1 MRTSTRSKASRFAVV
16 AALAFTTTFVRFASA
31 EPTKL
36 EQGLLALDASDYDK
50 AEKDLREAVKGPKRG
65 AAQLGLAK
73 VQLATGKYAD
83 AHASAASAQKADPA
97 LGAEAA
103 SVAAEALLRQG
114 KTGEAQA
121 ALEAVRNNPNA
132 RRARLLLGQ
141 LLIDSGRRAD
151 AQDPLMSII
160 SDYNQNAIQATDAEG
175 LTLVGRAAHLLR
187 SARDANDAYSQAEKA
202 GGKTR
207 VETLLFR
214 ADLFL
219 EKYDPGHA
227 EEVVKEAL
235 KLAPHNPAAHVAMA
249 QVKLDQALDFD
260 AAEHEIKEALSVD
273 PKIQGAFFVGAGLAL
288 RTMDLPRA
296 DSLVDQGLA
305 VNPNDLELLSM
316 KAAVRFL
323 SDDKAGFE
331 KVRRTVFAK
340 NSEYTRF
347 YQIVGEFADWEHR
360 YDEIVAM
367 MKEAVKLDPAD
378 AKAWADLGMNLI
390 RAGDEQGG
398 VSALRRAWDK
408 DHFNVRVYNTLNL
421 YEKDIATS
429 YETVEGTPFRIRYS
443 KEEKPILS
451 RYVPAM
457 LAEAWA
463 SMVKRYGFTPSVPIF
478 IELYSTK
485 QHFSIRTSGLPNVGI
500 QGVCFGKTLAA
511 MSPRAEPFNWGNV
524 LWHELAH
531 VFAIQLSKSRVPRW
545 FTEGLSE
552 YETIVRR
559 PEWQREDDPSL
570 YAALEAGRIPPVDKF
585 NQAFTHADDARDVM
599 TAYYAASQ
607 IQLYI
612 ASAFGM
618 GKITEMLRLWGE
630 GKQTD
635 EVIKRA
641 LGITPAELDRR
652 IRESFRAR
660 LGRYAS
666 QFVPDTHA
674 PSLESAKDRAK
685 QDPTDPKK
693 QVELALALLAH
704 RKLDEADAAIRA
716 ALAENP
722 IDPNAHFLRA
732 RMLRAT
738 KNADEARQ
746 ELLGMIRMGYDGY
759 AVRIMLADLAQEAKN
774 SASARYEFM
783 LAHDFDPT
791 MSEPLASL
799 YDLDHKEKRDAEALG
814 WLRQIARLDQHD
826 RKAYRLFLEG
836 LVKSGQFAEAKAVG
850 ESAVFV
856 DAESHA
862 IHTLY
867 ATALSQTGDHAK
879 ALFELDS
886 ALLCNPPQPDAATI
900 HARMAK
906 EHLALGNRAK
916 AKAEQTDALR
926 LDPSNTEAAS
936 MKIP

>member
-1 MRTSTRSKASRFAVV
+1 MRRTRTFAIAV
-16 AALAFTTTFVRFASA
+16 AWAAAAAGLVRSAQA

-36 EQGLLALDASDYDK
+36 EQGLTALDASDYDK
-50 AEKDLREAVKGPKRG
+50 AEKDLRESAKGPKRG
-65 AAQLGLAK
+65 AALLGLAK

-83 AHASAASAQKADPA
+83 AHASAGSAQKAEPA
-97 LGAEAA
+97 VAAEAA
-103 SVAAEALLRQG
+103 SVGAEALMRQG
-114 KTGEAQA
+114 KMGEALS
-121 ALEAVRNNPNA
+121 ALEPLRANPNG

-141 LLIDSGRRAD
+141 LLIDMGRRAD

-160 SDYNQNAIQATDAEG
+160 SDYNQNAIQTGDAEG

-187 SARDANDAYSQAEKA
+187 SARDANDAYNQAEKV

-235 KLAPHNPAAHVAMA
+235 KLAPHNAAAHVAMA
-249 QVKLDQALDFD
+249 HVKLDQALDFD

-296 DSLVDQGLA
+296 DALLDQGLA

-331 KVRRTVFAK
+331 KFKKTVFAK
-340 NSEYTRF
+340 NAEYTGF

-367 MKEAVKLDPAD
+367 MREAVKLDPAD
-378 AKAWADLGMNLI
+378 AKAWSDLGMNLI
-390 RAGDEQGG
+390 RAGDETNG
-398 VSALRRAWDK
+398 VSALRRAWEK
-408 DHFNVRVYNTLNL
+408 DHFNVRVFNTLNL

-463 SMVKRYGFTPSVPIF
+463 SMVKRYGFTPTVPIF
-478 IELYSTK
+478 IELYATK
-485 QHFSIRTSGLPNVGI
+485 QQFSIRTSGLPNVGI

-570 YAALEAGRIPPVDKF
+570 YAALEAGRIPPIDKF

-607 IQLYI
+607 IQVYI
-612 ASAFGM
+612 AGAFGM

-630 GKQTD
+630 GKRTED
-635 EVIKRA
+635 VIQRA
-641 LGITPAELDRR
+641 LGISPAELDRR
-652 IRESFRAR
+652 IRDSFRAR
-660 LGRYAS
+660 LGRYAT

-674 PSLESAKDRAK
+674 PSLDAAKDRVK

-704 RKLDEADAAIRA
+704 RKLEEADQAIRA

-722 IDPNAHFLRA
+722 IEPNAHFLRA
-732 RMLRAT
+732 RILRAT
-738 KNADEARQ
+738 KNAGEARQ
-746 ELLGMIRMGYDGY
+746 ELVDMIKMGYDGY
-759 AVRIMLADLAQEAKN
+759 AVRMMLADLAQDAKN
-774 SASARYEFM
+774 TAGARFEF
-783 LAHDFDPT
+783 LTAHEFDPT
-791 MSEPLASL
+791 MSEPIAAL

-814 WLRQIARLDQHD
+814 WLRKIARLDQHD
-826 RKAYRLFLEG
+826 RKAYRLLLEG
-836 LVKSGQFAEAKAVG
+836 LVKNGQFAEAKAVG

-856 DAESHA
+856 DAESHQ

-867 ATALSQTGDHAK
+867 ATALSQTGDHPK
-879 ALFELDS
+879 ALFELES
-886 ALLCNPPQPDAATI
+886 ALLCNPPPPEAATI
-900 HARMAK
+900 HARLAK

-916 AKAEQTDALR
+916 AKAEQSDALR
-926 LDPSNTEAAS
+926 LDPANAEAAS
-936 MKIP
+936 LKIP

>member
-1 MRTSTRSKASRFAVV
+1 MHGTTRFAVAV
-16 AALAFTTTFVRFASA
+16 VFAASTGLVRSAGA

-36 EQGLLALDASDYDK
+36 EQGIAALDASDYDK
-50 AEKDLREAVKGPKRG
+50 AEKDLREAAKGPKRG
-65 AAQLGLAK
+65 AALLGLAK

-83 AHASAASAQKADPA
+83 AHGSAAAAQKADPA
-97 LGAEAA
+97 LTGEAA
-103 SVAAEALLRQG
+103 SVAAEALVRQG
-114 KTGEAQA
+114 KTGEGLT
-121 ALEAVRNNPNA
+121 ALEAVRTSPNA

-141 LLIDSGRRAD
+141 LLIDVGRRAD

-160 SDYNQNAIQATDAEG
+160 SDYNQNAIPPTDAEG

-187 SARDANDAYSQAEKA
+187 SARDANDAYNQAEKV
-202 GGKTR
+202 GGKNR

-235 KLAPHNPAAHVAMA
+235 KIAPHDAAAHVAMA
-249 QVKLDQALDFD
+249 HVKLDQALDFD
-260 AAEHEIKEALSVD
+260 AAEHEIKEALAVD
-273 PKIQGAFFVGAGLAL
+273 PKIQGAYFVGAGLAL
-288 RTMDLPRA
+288 RTMDLSRA
-296 DSLVDQGLA
+296 DSLLDQGLA

-331 KVRRTVFAK
+331 KMKKTVLAK
-340 NSEYTRF
+340 NGEYTRF

-367 MKEAVKLDPAD
+367 MREAVKLDPAD

-398 VSALRRAWDK
+398 VSALQHAWDK
-408 DHFNVRVYNTLNL
+408 DHFNVRVFNTLNL

-457 LAEAWA
+457 LTEAWG
-463 SMVKRYGFTPSVPIF
+463 SMVKRYGFVPTTPVF
-478 IELYSTK
+478 IELYASK

-570 YAALEAGRIPPVDKF
+570 YAALEAGRIPPIDKF
-585 NQAFTHADDARDVM
+585 NQAFTHADDPRDVM

-607 IQLYI
+607 IQVYI
-612 ASAFGM
+612 ASTFGM

-630 GKQTD
+630 GKRTE
-635 EVIKRA
+635 EVIQKA

-660 LGRYAS
+660 LARYET
-666 QFVPDTHA
+666 QFVPDMHVA
-674 PSLESAKDRAK
+674 SLESAKERAK
-685 QDPTDPKK
+685 QDPSDPKK
-693 QVELALALLAH
+693 QVELAAALLAH
-704 RKLDEADAAIRA
+704 RQLDEAEAAIKS

-722 IDPNAHFLRA
+722 IEPDAHFLRA
-732 RMLRAT
+732 RILRAT
-738 KNADEARQ
+738 KNATEAQ
-746 ELLGMIRMGYDGY
+746 KELLDMIRMGYDGY
-759 AVRIMLADLAQEAKN
+759 AVRMMLADLAQDAKN
-774 SASARYEFM
+774 TAGARFEFM
-783 LAHDFDPT
+783 TAHDFDPT
-791 MSEPLASL
+791 MSEPIAAL

-814 WLRQIARLDQHD
+814 WLRKIARLDQHD
-826 RKAYRLFLEG
+826 RKAYRLLLEG
-836 LVKSGQFAEAKAVG
+836 LVKSGQFVEAKAVG
-850 ESAVFV
+850 ESAMFV
-856 DAESHA
+856 DPESHA

-867 ATALSQTGDHAK
+867 AEALSQTGDHAK
-879 ALFELDS
+879 AAFELES
-886 ALLCNPPQPDAATI
+886 ALLCSPPPADAAAI
-900 HARMAK
+900 HARLAK
-906 EHLALGNRAK
+906 EALALGNRAK
-916 AKAEQTDALR
+916 AKAEQSDALR

-936 MKIP
+936 LKIP

>member
-1 MRTSTRSKASRFAVV
+1 MHRTRGFAFAAVIAAATGLARSAG
-16 AALAFTTTFVRFASA
+16 A

-36 EQGLLALDASDYDK
+36 EQGLAALDASDYDK
-50 AEKDLREAVKGPKRG
+50 AEKDLKEAAKGPKRG
-65 AAQLGLAK
+65 AALLGLAK

-83 AHASAASAQKADPA
+83 AHGSAASAQKTDPA
-97 LGAEAA
+97 VAADAAGVGAEA
-103 SVAAEALLRQG
+103 LIRQG
-114 KTGEAQA
+114 KLSEAQL
-121 ALEAVRNNPNA
+121 ALEGVRNQPNA

-141 LLIDSGRRAD
+141 LLIDTGRRAD

-160 SDYNQNAIQATDAEG
+160 SDYNQNAITPSDAEG

-187 SARDANDAYSQAEKA
+187 SARDANDAYNQAEKV
-202 GGKTR
+202 GGKMR
-207 VETLLFR
+207 VETLLYR

-235 KLAPHNPAAHVAMA
+235 KIAPHNAAAHVAMA
-249 QVKLDQALDFD
+249 HVKLDQALDFD

-296 DSLVDQGLA
+296 DALLDQGLA

-331 KVRRTVFAK
+331 KVRKTVFGK
-340 NSEYTRF
+340 NAEYTRF

-367 MKEAVKLDPAD
+367 MREAVKLDPAD

-390 RAGDEQGG
+390 RAGDETSG

-408 DHFNVRVYNTLNL
+408 DHFNVRVFNTLNL

-463 SMVKRYGFTPSVPIF
+463 SMVKRYGFTPSTPIF

-570 YAALEAGRIPPVDKF
+570 YAALEGGRIPPIDKF

-607 IQLYI
+607 IQVYI
-612 ASAFGM
+612 ANAFGM

-630 GKQTD
+630 GKRTED
-635 EVIKRA
+635 VIQRA
-641 LGITPAELDRR
+641 LGIAPAELDRR

-660 LGRYAS
+660 LGRYAT

-674 PSLESAKDRAK
+674 PSLDAAKDRVK

-693 QVELALALLAH
+693 QVELALALLSH
-704 RKLDEADAAIRA
+704 RKLEEADQAAKM

-722 IDPNAHFLRA
+722 IDPNAHFIRA
-732 RMLRAT
+732 RILRAT
-738 KNADEARQ
+738 KNAADAKRV
-746 ELLGMIRMGYDGY
+746 LADMIRMGYDGY
-759 AVRIMLADLAQEAKN
+759 AVRMVLADLAQEAKD
-774 SASARYEFM
+774 SAGARYEFM
-783 LAHDFDPT
+783 MAHDFDPT
-791 MSEPLASL
+791 QSEPIAAL
-799 YDLDHKEKRDAEALG
+799 YDLDHKEKRENEALG
-814 WLRQIARLDQHD
+814 WLRKIARLDQHD
-826 RKAYRLFLEG
+826 RKAYRLLLEG
-836 LVKSGQFAEAKAVG
+836 LVKNNQFAEAKAVG
-850 ESAVFV
+850 ESAIFV
-856 DAESHA
+856 DAESST

-879 ALFELDS
+879 AVFELES
-886 ALLCNPPQPDAATI
+886 ALLCSPPPPEAATI
-900 HARMAK
+900 HARLAK
-906 EHLALGNRAK
+906 EQLALGNRAK
-916 AKAEQTDALR
+916 AKAEQSDALR
-926 LDPSNTEAAS
+926 LDPTNAEAAS
-936 MKIP
+936 LKIP